1 AKTGDKLGL
10 ASANNLAKSKDA
22 TAEKAGVAQSYVTYA
37 AVTFDGKGKISSCML
52 DAVQVNVGFDA
63 SGKVTS
69 DLTAVTKTKNELGA
83 SYGMKGA
90 SGIGKEWNEQA
101 NALCAYVIGKTIDQV
116 KGIAVNEK
124 GAPTEKELSASV
136 TVGIGGYVAAI
147 EKAVAN
153 AQSLGAKTGDKL
165 GLASANNIA
174 KSKDATAEKAGVAQS
189 YVT

>member
-1 AKTGDKLGL
+1 GL
-10 ASANNLAKSKDA
+10 ASANNIAKSKDA

-101 NALCAYVIGKTIDQV
+101 AAYAAYATGKTVEQL
-116 KGIAVNEK
+116 KGIAVNDH
-124 GAPTEKELSASV
+124 GSPTTKDLAASV
-136 TVGIGGYVAAI
+136 TIGIGEFNEI
-147 EKAVAN
+147 FEKA
-153 AQSLGAKTGDKL
+153 AK
-165 GLASANNIA
+165 A
-174 KSKDATAEKAGVAQS
+174 
-189 YVT
+189 